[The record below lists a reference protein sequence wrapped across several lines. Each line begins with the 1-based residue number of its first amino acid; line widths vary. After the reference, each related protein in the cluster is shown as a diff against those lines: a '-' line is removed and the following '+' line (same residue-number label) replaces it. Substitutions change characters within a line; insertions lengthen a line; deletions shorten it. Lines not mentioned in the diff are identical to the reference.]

1 MCDSGGH
8 LQCQLHIAA
17 QLFAAEQLM
26 NASWSL
32 PGPNMSKPGKTST
45 ENKSSWEVSR
55 RTKRCKRSK
64 RNKRNK
70 RNQSPRIQK
79 DSKRR
84 MDVHAVH
91 GSLANKPEW
100 HTENLE
106 DVKGCVQSRPV
117 ILNVTACQSFAHVL
131 LNQVELRE
139 RHPAA
144 LSLHCVVPKLRK
156 LNSYV
161 LSLNIVF
168 QLLNS

>member
-1 MCDSGGH
+1 
-8 LQCQLHIAA
+8 
-17 QLFAAEQLM
+17 
-26 NASWSL
+26 
-32 PGPNMSKPGKTST
+32 
-45 ENKSSWEVSR
+45 
-55 RTKRCKRSK
+55 
-64 RNKRNK
+64 
-70 RNQSPRIQK
+70 
-79 DSKRR
+79 